1 MRNSRMSNFINEEE
15 NSEEEEAVK
24 QLKQLVKDENEEFWT
39 VADKYLHAG
48 VANVLDELAHVDGKK
63 LIFSTNKS
71 GSKLLAVDYATLF
84 IEAFKEYDKFYKEII
99 NKKEFLKKE
108 VFLQDPMNNDA
119 KMNLDAFDW
128 MLKQEYTSGEN
139 AKSEIKAYKELV
151 EHISNLKYDFLKKSN
166 KVAYDE
172 LKKII
177 SSLAADVAA
186 NEKNETE
193 IELSNQPKKE
203 NVPGIEFNNIEKNED
218 EEKTSEEEAPKEVKQ
233 AVADAAKAAIAVK
246 EHPDQDIL
254 KNFDTVEA
262 QVKKMK
268 KIFDALK
275 NDEDYAEKC
284 KKAEEFM
291 SRYKDETIPALWA
304 ITAATGLQSSVER
317 LIESVKR
324 ARLLRLLLEAE
335 EEQKQSSG
343 ENNTSENDTDSS
355 QHAATEN
362 KTEEKKDTESAGTSA
377 LEKAKKIAFLV
388 DDLLKIDNSKKF
400 IEDYK
405 KWTDMIKSLSDELS
419 KNEEIKKQID
429 QVDIKDPYE
438 KICYLYMMC
447 EEQGKKNDNSDKSKT
462 EDIDDSGNSEADT
475 AGSKPEAETA
485 GEADNFAGGE
495 SFVRAFI
502 NKLNEKNRRW
512 GSLK

>member
-1 MRNSRMSNFINEEE
+1 MSDFINEEE
-15 NSEEEEAVK
+15 NSEEEAAK
-24 QLKQLVKDENEEFWT
+24 QLKQLVKDENEEFWA

-48 VANVLDELAHVDGKK
+48 VANVLDELARVDGKK

-71 GSKLLAVDYATLF
+71 GSKLLAVDYAKLF
-84 IEAFKEYDKFYKEII
+84 IEAFNEYEKFYKEVI
-99 NKKEFLKKE
+99 NQKEFLKKE
-108 VFLQDPMNNDA
+108 VFLQDPINNDA
-119 KMNLDAFDW
+119 KMSLDAFDW
-128 MLKQEYTSGEN
+128 LLKQEYTSGEN
-139 AKSEIKAYKELV
+139 AKIEIKAYKELV

-172 LKKII
+172 LKKIV

-186 NEKNETE
+186 DEKNETE
-193 IELSNQPKKE
+193 LEFSNQPKKE
-203 NVPGIEFNNIEKNED
+203 NVTGIEFNDTEKKED
-218 EEKTSEEEAPKEVKQ
+218 EEQTSEEEEAPKEVQQ

-246 EHPDQDIL
+246 EHPGQDIL

-268 KIFDALK
+268 KVFDRLK
-275 NDEDYAEKC
+275 NDEDYSESC

-291 SRYKDETIPALWA
+291 SRYENETIPALWA
-304 ITAATGLQSSVER
+304 ITAATGLQT
-317 LIESVKR
+317 SVKKLIDESAKR
-324 ARLLRLLLEAE
+324 VRFLRLLLEAE

-343 ENNTSENDTDSS
+343 ENNDSS
-355 QHAATEN
+355 SSQNTTAEN
-362 KTEEKKDTESAGTSA
+362 KTEEKKSA
-377 LEKAKKIAFLV
+377 LEKAKKIAFLA
-388 DDLLKIDNSKKF
+388 DELLKIDNSKKF

-405 KWTDMIKSLSDELS
+405 KWTEMINNLSDELS

-429 QVDIKDPYE
+429 HLDIKDPYE

-447 EEQGKKNDNSDKSKT
+447 EEQSEKNDNRDKSET
-462 EDIDDSGNSEADT
+462 GEVDDKSDS
-475 AGSKPEAETA
+475 EAETIK
-485 GEADNFAGGE
+485 EANDFADE
-495 SFVRAFI
+495 SLVNAFM